1 MIVGR
6 LIRGRSPVV
15 SVSPDTDIRRVA
27 DILVEH
33 RIGAVLVMQGAS
45 IAGVLS
51 ERDIV
56 RCISERGDEAL
67 RKSAADLMTRDVET
81 TTPHETVDRAM
92 GHMTRRRIRHLPV
105 LDDGELVGIVSIG
118 DLVKARI
125 EEAEREA
132 ESLKDYIK
140 QA

>member
-1 MIVGR
+1 MTVGN
-6 LIRGRSPVV
+6 LIRGRGDVISVRPETAIQEVV
-15 SVSPDTDIRRVA
+15 R
-27 DILVEH
+27 ILVDR
-33 RIGAVLVMQGAS
+33 RIGAVLVLDEGS

-56 RCISERGDEAL
+56 RCLAERGGESLGL
-67 RKSAADLMTRDVET
+67 RARDLMTTEVVT
-81 TTPHETVDRAM
+81 TRPGESVDEAM

-105 LDDGELVGIVSIG
+105 LDEGRLVGIVSIG

-132 ESLKDYIK
+132 NSLKDYIR